1 MRISTVQLNL
11 QAVNAMLDQ
20 QAAVSKTQLQIASG
34 KRILTPSD
42 DPVAAA
48 RSLALSQSVSVT
60 EQFQTNIEAADS
72 KLSLEEGALT
82 SVTSV
87 LQRVRELTIQG
98 TNDTNSSADRNAIA
112 QEVRELLD
120 ELLRLGNSR
129 DEAGEYLFAGYKTQ
143 TQPFALSGTTY
154 TYSGDQGQRL
164 LAVGP
169 GRQVAMG
176 DSGNDVFMDIPN
188 GNGTFVVSATATN
201 TGSGI
206 LDQGSVVTAFVP
218 ETYTIDIAEPTPGN
232 FEYSVTGSV
241 SGVIA
246 ANVPYVD
253 GQAINFGGIQVAIRG
268 APAAGDS
275 YTVQPSTNQDLF
287 STVQSIAAELETGG
301 GLPAADAIFQT
312 NMGRL
317 ISELDQGLENVLQV
331 RAGIGGR
338 LNSLDV
344 QKDINADFKLQLQ
357 ETLSEVQDLDYA
369 EAISRYEL
377 QLTALQAAQKSYSMI
392 QGLSL
397 FNFI

>member
-176 DSGNDVFMDIPN
+176 DSGNDVFM
-188 GNGTFVVSATATN
+188 
-201 TGSGI
+201 
-206 LDQGSVVTAFVP
+206 
-218 ETYTIDIAEPTPGN
+218 
-232 FEYSVTGSV
+232 
-241 SGVIA
+241 
-246 ANVPYVD
+246 
-253 GQAINFGGIQVAIRG
+253 GQ
-268 APAAGDS
+268 
-275 YTVQPSTNQDLF
+275 
-287 STVQSIAAELETGG
+287 
-301 GLPAADAIFQT
+301 
-312 NMGRL
+312 
-317 ISELDQGLENVLQV
+317 
-331 RAGIGGR
+331 
-338 LNSLDV
+338 
-344 QKDINADFKLQLQ
+344 
-357 ETLSEVQDLDYA
+357 
-369 EAISRYEL
+369 
-377 QLTALQAAQKSYSMI
+377 
-392 QGLSL
+392 
-397 FNFI
+397 